1 MEKVLPQKRLNL
13 QLNKKNLLIIHQGA
27 LGDFIT
33 TFPALHLLRRQ
44 YRLIDAVCQ
53 KKLGTLAG
61 YLGIIDSHFP
71 LESAAAASVYS
82 GTVHPELRRLIESY
96 QTIIIFSFSET
107 LKKSISRLSK
117 QNIYRIDPRPDPEKK
132 VHVTAHVLDGLEA
145 AGIISNTRYP
155 DVGGRQNMAYDRRDH
170 QYDASGVILHPGSGS
185 FRKNW
190 PLSNFIRLAEMLKA
204 EGKQPMFICG
214 PAEQEMIPTL
224 SGSGYPVRQMDDLIE
239 LSKSLQRS
247 GGFIGNDSGVSHLSA
262 YLGVSTVV
270 VFGPSD
276 PDRWRPIG
284 RCVSVVQADSDCR
297 PCFETDKDRCES
309 RDCLSG
315 ISPDRVL
322 AAYFQLSD
330 NGW

>member
-1 MEKVLPQKRLNL
+1 MPQKLQNL
-13 QLNKKNLLIIHQGA
+13 QLNEKNLLIIHQGA

-33 TFPALHLLRRQ
+33 TFPALHLFQSQ
-44 YRLIDAVCQ
+44 YRSIDAVCQ

-71 LESAAAASVYS
+71 LESAAVASVYS
-82 GTVHPELRRLIESY
+82 ETVHPELHRLIKSY

-107 LKKSISRLSK
+107 LNNSIRSLSK
-117 QNIYRIDPRPDPEKK
+117 QKIYRIDPRPAPEKK
-132 VHVTAHVLDGLEA
+132 VHVTTHVMNGLEA
-145 AGIISNTRYP
+145 TGVISNTRYP
-155 DVGGRQNMAYDRRDH
+155 DIGRHQNMTYDRRDH
-170 QYDASGVILHPGSGS
+170 EYDASSIILHPGSGS

-190 PLSNFIRLAEMLKA
+190 PLSNFIRLAGMLKK

-224 SGSGYPVRQMDDLIE
+224 CGSGYPVRQMDDLIE
-239 LSKSLQRS
+239 LSKCLQRS

-262 YLGVSTVV
+262 YLGVPTVV

-284 RCVSVVQADSDCR
+284 RSVSVVQVDSDCR

-309 RDCLSG
+309 SDCLND
-315 ISPDRVL
+315 ISPGTVMT
-322 AAYFQLSD
+322 AYFEL
-330 NGW
+330 